1 MGWDRFEATCD
12 YCMHKTFNV
21 GIYSSRSLRQRYFL
35 VGYVKQW
42 DLPSSVSMLAR
53 LRNGRLSNFLSWTL
67 GTRAKRNEKEDV
79 AVILKL
85 ISFAIAEFHRMLSD
99 FIQSYLV
106 SSLLLGFAFFF
117 LIWILDKINDK
128 TPVRYSYQ
136 NNKMWNVME
145 NGKDIS
151 IVRCLETRHRP
162 FFR

>member
-1 MGWDRFEATCD
+1 
-12 YCMHKTFNV
+12 
-21 GIYSSRSLRQRYFL
+21 
-35 VGYVKQW
+35 
-42 DLPSSVSMLAR
+42 MLAR

-117 LIWILDKINDK
+117 LI
-128 TPVRYSYQ
+128 
-136 NNKMWNVME
+136 
-145 NGKDIS
+145 
-151 IVRCLETRHRP
+151 
-162 FFR
+162 